1 VSCPTSI
8 VAKSA
13 GKFSSGNIRICRNRF
28 VRRAEHFYG
37 EFALYRW
44 KLVQKFINAL
54 AAFKVIEK
62 RAA

>member
-1 VSCPTSI
+1 MSCPTSI

-13 GKFSSGNIRICRNRF
+13 GKFSSGNIRICRNGF
-28 VRRAEHFYG
+28 VSRVEHCHG

-44 KLVQKFINAL
+44 KLVQKLINTL
-54 AAFKVIEK
+54 PAFKVIEK